1 MVVFVVVVV
10 PSWALTKGKVRLAS
24 SVFAETPTIVDS
36 LAFGPRVTVLVQP
49 APKSVTAAIAAS
61 FFMLLCIL
69 PLMFCFSVRES

>member
-1 MVVFVVVVV
+1 M
-10 PSWALTKGKVRLAS
+10 KGTVMLAS
-24 SVFAETPTIVDS
+24 SVLAEAPTIVDS

-69 PLMFCFSVRES
+69 SLVLCLSVEG